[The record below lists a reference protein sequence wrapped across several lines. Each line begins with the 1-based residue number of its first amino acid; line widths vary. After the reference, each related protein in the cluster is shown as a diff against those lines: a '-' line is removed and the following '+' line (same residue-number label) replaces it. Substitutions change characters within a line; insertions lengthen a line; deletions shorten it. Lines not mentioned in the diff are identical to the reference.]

1 MEHRRVVLG
10 EKRLHCRGGGV
21 ASEESKYVCC
31 KHGESISL

>member
-1 MEHRRVVLG
+1 MEHRGVVLG